1 MRLTKRRIDSWDI
14 ITLVVFSF
22 MLIFI
27 VIPLFSL
34 LLKGFRS
41 TSGKFTFEHYVTF
54 FTQKYYYRT
63 LLNSV
68 MVTLSVTITTIL
80 IGVPLAYFM
89 NCYIIKGRRFV
100 EILIILS
107 MMSPNFIGAYSWIL
121 LLGSNGIVTR
131 FFSQLLGISVPTIYG
146 FKGIL
151 LVFTLKLF
159 PFIYLYVSGAIKN
172 IDASLIEAGS
182 SLGVHGIKKITSII
196 LPLIKPTIFAA
207 GLMVFMASMA
217 DFGTPMLIGR
227 GFTTMPVLIYNE
239 YVGEMGSQANFAS
252 AIATMTVLITGLIFL
267 LQKYYINRK
276 SFVMSA
282 LYPLQREKATGVK
295 NVFMHLYSY
304 TVVLLSTLPLLTV
317 IYTSFLK
324 TNKSLFIGGFWLG
337 SYKAVLH
344 NMGRAIRNTYVFG
357 IIGII
362 LIIVLSVLIAYL
374 TLRRKNILTSIIDS
388 LVMVPY
394 IIQGSVL
401 GITYLLVF
409 NKKPLLLS
417 GTAAIVIIA
426 MVIRRM
432 QHAVRTSTSILYQIS
447 PSLEEASISLG
458 DTPIRSFIK
467 ITARLMIP
475 GVVSGALLSWISII
489 NELSAS
495 VILYSTKT
503 RTMAI
508 AIYTEVLRGN
518 YGTAAALATIL
529 TLTTLIAMLL
539 FFRITRDKDITW

>member
-1 MRLTKRRIDSWDI
+1 M
-14 ITLVVFSF
+14 
-22 MLIFI
+22 
-27 VIPLFSL
+27 
-34 LLKGFRS
+34 
-41 TSGKFTFEHYVTF
+41 
-54 FTQKYYYRT
+54 
-63 LLNSV
+63 
-68 MVTLSVTITTIL
+68 
-80 IGVPLAYFM
+80 
-89 NCYIIKGRRFV
+89 
-100 EILIILS
+100 
-107 MMSPNFIGAYSWIL
+107 
-121 LLGSNGIVTR
+121 
-131 FFSQLLGISVPTIYG
+131 LGISVPTIYG